1 MFFVKGWSTWCTNNS
16 LIPCY
21 GNLLK
26 LIFFQQFKTLIL
38 YLDDFCN
45 EEEVKSV
52 AQSMFDNGLTK
63 LGYKWILLE
72 YNLFKS
78 NLMRKKEMNYMCL

>member
-1 MFFVKGWSTWCTNNS
+1 MV
-16 LIPCY
+16 I
-21 GNLLK
+21 LLK
-26 LIFFQQFKTLIL
+26 LIFQEFKTLIL
-38 YLDDFCN
+38 YSDDFCN

-72 YNLFKS
+72 YNLYKS
-78 NLMRKKEMNYMCL
+78 NLMIKKKCFENMCL